1 VRILIMGAGSLGS
14 VVGGL
19 LANAGH
25 AVVLVGRKAHMEAI
39 AKDGLRITGIWGEH
53 LAESLVTRTDLNG
66 LSAGAFDLVLV
77 TVKSYDTADA
87 AEAITPLVDADTLVC
102 SYQNGLGNVECLAD
116 AMGWERCFGARAIY
130 GAWLPEDGR
139 VDVTV
144 IANPT
149 ALGTYRPETPAGR
162 VRDIATAMDE
172 AGMPTVYTDSIASV
186 LWSKVAYNCA
196 MNALSALHDVPYGEL
211 LNSEETRTTMRD
223 VTHELYLVGH
233 ALAVRLEPST
243 PEAYIDLLFN
253 ELIPPT
259 ALHYASMREDF
270 RRRRRTEI
278 DALNGAICRYGD
290 EHGIACPVNERL
302 TRDVRAHEQSY
313 LPARLP

>member
-1 VRILIMGAGSLGS
+1 M
-14 VVGGL
+14 
-19 LANAGH
+19 ANAGH
-25 AVVLVGRKAHMEAI
+25 SVTLVGRKAHMDAI

-53 LAESLVTRTDLNG
+53 LAESLVVRTDLEG
-66 LSAGAFDLVLV
+66 LTAGAFDFILV
-77 TVKSYDTADA
+77 TVKSYDTANA
-87 AEAITPLVDADTLVC
+87 AEAIKPLVDADTLVC
-102 SYQNGLGNVECLAD
+102 SYQNGLGNVELLAE
-116 AMGWERCFGARAIY
+116 AVGWERSFGARAIY
-130 GAWLPEDGR
+130 GAWLPEDGQ

-149 ALGTYRPETPAGR
+149 ALGTYNPETPAER
-162 VRDIATAMDE
+162 VRDIAAAMDE
-172 AGMPTVYTDSIASV
+172 AGMPTVYTDSIATV

-196 MNALSALHDVPYGEL
+196 MNAQSALLDVPYGEL
-211 LNSEETRTTMRD
+211 LNSEDTRTTMRD
-223 VTHELYLVGH
+223 VTHELYKVGH
-233 ALAVRLEPST
+233 ALGIHLEPAT

-278 DALNGAICRYGD
+278 DALNGAICRYGK

-302 TRDVRAHEQSY
+302 TRDVRAHEERY
-313 LPARLP
+313 LAAK

>member
-1 VRILIMGAGSLGS
+1 MRILIMGAGSLGS

-19 LANAGH
+19 MANTGH
-25 AVVLVGRKAHMEAI
+25 SVTLVGRRAHMDAI
-39 AKDGLRITGIWGEH
+39 ARDGLRITGIWGKH
-53 LAESLVTRTDLNG
+53 LAESLVTRTDVNE
-66 LSAGAFDLVLV
+66 LSAGAFDLILV

-87 AEAITPLVDADTLVC
+87 AKAIQPLVDANTLVC
-102 SYQNGLGNVECLAD
+102 SYQNGLGNVELLAETV
-116 AMGWERCFGARAIY
+116 GWERCFGARAIY
-130 GAWLPEDGR
+130 GAWLPEDGQ

-149 ALGTYRPETPAGR
+149 ALGTYRPETPAER
-162 VRDIATAMDE
+162 VREIATAMDE
-172 AGMPTVYTDSIASV
+172 SGMPTVYTDSIATV

-196 MNALSALHDVPYGEL
+196 MNALSAMLDVPYGKL

-233 ALAVRLEPST
+233 ALGVHLEPST

-290 EHGIACPVNERL
+290 EHGIPCPVNERL
-302 TRDVRAHEQSY
+302 TREVRAREESY
-313 LPARLP
+313 LAAK